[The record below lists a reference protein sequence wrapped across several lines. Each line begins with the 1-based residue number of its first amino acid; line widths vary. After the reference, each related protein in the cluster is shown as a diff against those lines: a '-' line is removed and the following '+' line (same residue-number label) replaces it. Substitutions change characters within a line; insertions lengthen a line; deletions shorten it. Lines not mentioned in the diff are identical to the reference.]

1 MAYITS
7 EDRLS
12 NRLIQYENHINEI
25 CEKIRASEMTKA
37 EASHWIWIIED
48 EALQFR
54 DGMPGNP
61 DFQNEVHDRLKRIE
75 NKAFV
80 AKTVARAN
88 YRKNEKTQLRDAY
101 GWIGSVIYFFLK
113 LFGKM

>member
-1 MAYITS
+1 MAYIAP

-12 NRLIQYENHINEI
+12 NRLIQYENHIDEI

-37 EASHWIWIIED
+37 EASHWISKIEQ
-48 EALQFR
+48 EELRFM
-54 DGMPGNP
+54 DGMPRNP

-88 YRKNEKTQLRDAY
+88 YRKNEKTQLRDSY
-101 GWIGSVIYFFLK
+101 WWIGSVIYFFLK